1 MGNQDPAP
9 RLLLTASP
17 WSHLSSFP
25 KLTTAWI
32 SLLGL
37 REGHGGW
44 MKAVPCNHRKGNT
57 EALCQELRWAWL
69 GVIHSIQALFP
80 PPCPL
85 TGEASALWHH
95 RVRAPPGFWELPGC
109 YIISPRVSIR
119 QQLAIYWIQK
129 DTGNPR
135 KSVLTTM
142 WIWVP
147 TCSVSLRKGSKLS
160 GGDARRTHVGKE
172 RATLLPDGP
181 GTHPSVSSRVQE
193 STWSQP
199 LVCIGFLTHD
209 ILILYS
215 SLF

>member
-57 EALCQELRWAWL
+57 EPLCQELRWAWL
-69 GVIHSIQALFP
+69 GVINSIQALLP
-80 PPCPL
+80 PPRPL
-85 TGEASALWHH
+85 MGEASALWHR
-95 RVRAPPGFWELPGC
+95 RVRALPVFWELPGC
-109 YIISPRVSIR
+109 YIISLRVSVR

-135 KSVLTTM
+135 KSVLPTM
-142 WIWVP
+142 WFWVP
-147 TCSVSLRKGSKLS
+147 SPLCVSQERIK
-160 GGDARRTHVGKE
+160 AFRRRCQENPVGKE

-181 GTHPSVSSRVQE
+181 GTDPSVSSRVQE